1 MRKIVLIILSF
12 VFSINYLSST
22 NFISKTKKVYAQEST
37 KEDRDSDRIVVKKA
51 GNNLT
56 NDKIVI
62 YTKATKYPT
71 KWTHIAT
78 EDRRYNKK
86 ARKAG
91 KAAFASAL
99 TSFLTGKVTNPKV
112 LALIAAAQYGTYYFV
127 NTDEQNVYFS
137 MKYYYRLIAK
147 RKPDINGIDNKYIEM
162 KRVTKISRYKNL
174 KNGQTKIETRKT
186 NQIWIF

>member
-1 MRKIVLIILSF
+1 MKRIILIILSL
-12 VFSINYLSST
+12 VFSINYLPSI
-22 NFISKTKKVYAQEST
+22 NFISTTKKVYAQEST
-37 KEDRDSDRIVVKKA
+37 KDDRDSDRIFVKKA
-51 GNNLT
+51 G
-56 NDKIVI
+56 KS
-62 YTKATKYPT
+62 
-71 KWTHIAT
+71 
-78 EDRRYNKK
+78 
-86 ARKAG
+86 
-91 KAAFASAL
+91 AFASAL

-162 KRVTKISRYKNL
+162 KRVTKISKYKNL
-174 KNGQTKIETRKT
+174 KNGQTKTETRKT